1 MNTTSAILTA
11 LAWRILI
18 AFSTRTFFQPD
29 EFFQSLEIAHRAV
42 FGFGHLTWE
51 WTTSPPIR
59 SVFFPS
65 LYIPV
70 YWLLKVTGLDKGK
83 LLIIAPK
90 ILQGAIAS
98 ITDISTRELARQLLG
113 DRYVDTAYFLSLTSF
128 FHILALSRTLSNS
141 VETSLTTAALC
152 FWPWHSLDDHRR
164 LRLAFALAAISC
176 LVRPTSAVLWAF
188 LAVELCLRSRSNKKC
203 LEVLFFS
210 GIVTALIAA
219 GFLIIIDSLYFGRVT
234 FTPLNFVRTNLSS
247 VSLFYGQ
254 APWHYYLTQGLPIL
268 LNVCLLSFVFG
279 SYDIFN
285 RGLRHQRTLLALI
298 IWTIF
303 IYSLLGH
310 KEWRFLHPILPV
322 MIILSA
328 KSLVDSSITS
338 KVARNDTGQSKP
350 LSSSVKSKSV
360 PISLKTKAI
369 CALGILP
376 GLYVMWFHGRAQI
389 SVMSY
394 LRSLDPSNLHSVGFL
409 MPCHS
414 TPWQAYLH
422 RPEFE
427 EGLLW
432 ALSCE
437 PPLHGVNTSTYW
449 DQSDI
454 FYASPLT
461 YLKQNFPSFVNPSF
475 PPSPYPST
483 SPGALPSENNK
494 WDHRWPS
501 RLVFF
506 SALIED
512 EGEGREVEGYLRELG
527 YDEVWNARNG
537 FEEDWRRRGGV
548 KVWQWQA
555 GKRAS

>member
-1 MNTTSAILTA
+1 MKTTSAILIA
-11 LAWRILI
+11 LASRILI
-18 AFSTRTFFQPD
+18 ALSTRTFFQPD
-29 EFFQSLEIAHRAV
+29 EFFQSLEVAHRAV
-42 FGFGHLTWE
+42 FGYGYLTWE

-70 YWLLKVTGLDKGK
+70 YWFLKVTRLDKGK
-83 LLIIAPK
+83 LKIIAPK
-90 ILQGAIAS
+90 ILQGVIAS

-113 DRYVDTAYFLSLTSF
+113 DRYVDTTYFLSLASF
-128 FHILALSRTLSNS
+128 FHILALCRTLSNS

-152 FWPWHSLDDHRR
+152 FWPWHSLDNCRG
-164 LRLAFALAAISC
+164 LQLAFALAAASC

-188 LAVELCLRSRSNKKC
+188 LAVELCWRSRSSKKY
-203 LEVLFFS
+203 LKVLFFT
-210 GIVTALIAA
+210 GTVTALITAS
-219 GFLIIIDSLYFGRVT
+219 FLILIDSLYFGRVT
-234 FTPLNFVRTNLSS
+234 FTPLNFIRTNLSS
-247 VSLFYGQ
+247 VSIFYGQ

-268 LNVCLLSFVFG
+268 LNVCLPSFVFG
-279 SYDIFN
+279 AWSVFK

-298 IWTIF
+298 VWTIF

-310 KEWRFLHPILPV
+310 KEWRFLHPILPL

-328 KSLVDSSITS
+328 KALVDSSITS
-338 KVARNDTGQSKP
+338 KVARKDTNQSKP
-350 LSSSVKSKSV
+350 PSSSVKSKSA
-360 PISLKTKAI
+360 PISMKRKVI

-376 GLYVMWFHGRAQI
+376 GVYVMQFHGRAQI

-394 LRSLDPSNLHSVGFL
+394 LRSLNPSTLHSVGFL

-422 RPEFE
+422 RPELE

-437 PPLHGVNTSTYW
+437 PPLHGVNASTYR
-449 DQSDI
+449 DQTDI

-461 YLKQNFPSFVNPSF
+461 YLKQNFPSAVDPSF
-475 PPSPYPST
+475 PPSPFPST
-483 SPGALPSENNK
+483 LPGTFPPKNNK
-494 WDHRWPS
+494 WVHRWPS
-501 RLVFF
+501 HLIFF
-506 SALIED
+506 GALMED
-512 EGEGREVEGYLRELG
+512 EREGREVELYLREMG
-527 YDEVWNARNG
+527 YGEVWNARNG

-548 KVWQWQA
+548 KVWRWQDE
-555 GKRAS
+555 KRA

>member
-1 MNTTSAILTA
+1 MNTTSVILIA
-11 LAWRILI
+11 LASRILI
-18 AFSTRTFFQPD
+18 ALSTRTFFQPD
-29 EFFQSLEIAHRAV
+29 EFFQSLEVAHRTV
-42 FGFGHLTWE
+42 FGYGYLTWE
-51 WTTSPPIR
+51 WTSSPPIR

-70 YWLLKVTGLDKGK
+70 YWLLKVTRLDKGK

-90 ILQGAIAS
+90 ILQGVIAS

-113 DRYVDTAYFLSLTSF
+113 DRYVDTTYFLSLASF

-152 FWPWHSLDDHRR
+152 FWPWHSLDNCRG
-164 LRLAFALAAISC
+164 LQLAFALAAASC
-176 LVRPTSAVLWAF
+176 LVRPTSAILWAF
-188 LAVELCLRSRSNKKC
+188 LAVELCWRSRSNKKY
-203 LEVLFFS
+203 LEVLFT
-210 GIVTALIAA
+210 TALITA
-219 GFLIIIDSLYFGRVT
+219 GFVILIDSLYFGRVT
-234 FTPLNFVRTNLSS
+234 FTPLNFIRTNLSS

-268 LNVCLLSFVFG
+268 LNICLPSFVFG
-279 SYDIFN
+279 SWSVFK

-298 IWTIF
+298 VWTIF

-310 KEWRFLHPILPV
+310 KEWRFLHPILPL

-328 KSLVDSSITS
+328 KSLVDGSSTS
-338 KVARNDTGQSKP
+338 KAAGNDTNQSKP
-350 LSSSVKSKSV
+350 
-360 PISLKTKAI
+360 PSLLAQS
-369 CALGILP
+369 
-376 GLYVMWFHGRAQI
+376 RAQI

-394 LRSLDPSNLHSVGFL
+394 LRSLNPSVLHSVGFL

-422 RPEFE
+422 RPELE

-437 PPLHGVNTSTYW
+437 PPLHGLNTSTYG
-449 DQSDI
+449 DQTDI

-461 YLKQNFPSFVNPSF
+461 YLKQNFPSSVDASF

-483 SPGALPSENNK
+483 SPATLPPENNK

-501 RLVFF
+501 HLVFF
-506 SALIED
+506 GALMED
-512 EGEGREVEGYLRELG
+512 EKEGRQVELYLREMG
-527 YDEVWNARNG
+527 YGEVWNARNG
-537 FEEDWRRRGGV
+537 FEEDRRRRGGV
-548 KVWQWQA
+548 KVWRWQEE
-555 GKRAS
+555 KRA

>member
-1 MNTTSAILTA
+1 MNTTPAILTA

-18 AFSTRTFFQPD
+18 ALSTRTFFQPD
-29 EFFQSLEIAHRAV
+29 EFFQSLEVAHRAV
-42 FGFGHLTWE
+42 FGYGHLTWE

-70 YWLLKVTGLDKGK
+70 YWLLKVTQLDKGK

-113 DRYVDTAYFLSLTSF
+113 DRYVDTAYFLSLASF

-141 VETSLTTAALC
+141 AETSLTIAALC
-152 FWPWHSLDDHRR
+152 FWSWHSLSDYRR
-164 LRLAFALAAISC
+164 LRIAFALAAISC

-188 LAVELCLRSRSNKKC
+188 LAVELCWRSRSNKRC
-203 LEVLFFS
+203 LEVLFFT
-210 GIVTALIAA
+210 GTVTALITA
-219 GFLIIIDSLYFGRVT
+219 GFLIFIDSLYFGRVT

-268 LNVCLLSFVFG
+268 LNVCLPSFIFG
-279 SYDIFN
+279 SYYAFK
-285 RGLRHQRTLLALI
+285 RGLRLQRTLLALI
-298 IWTIF
+298 VWTISV
-303 IYSLLGH
+303 YSLLGH
-310 KEWRFLHPILPV
+310 KEWRFLHPILPL

-328 KSLVDSSITS
+328 KSLVDSSTMS
-338 KVARNDTGQSKP
+338 KAARNDADKSKA

-360 PISLKTKAI
+360 PISLKTKVI

-376 GLYVMWFHGRAQI
+376 GLYVMLFHGRAQI

-394 LRSLDPSNLHSVGFL
+394 LRSLDSSILHSVGFL

-422 RPEFE
+422 RPELE

-437 PPLHGVNTSTYW
+437 PPLHGVILSAYR
-449 DQSDI
+449 DQTDV

-461 YLKQNFPSFVNPSF
+461 YLKQNFPSFVDSSF

-501 RLVFF
+501 HLVFF
-506 SALIED
+506 GALIED
-512 EGEGREVEGYLRELG
+512 EREGTEVEEYLRGLG
-527 YDEVWNARNG
+527 YDEVWNTRNG
-537 FEEDWRRRGGV
+537 FEEDRRRRGGV

-555 GKRAS
+555 EKRVL